1 MSKERDSQ
9 KRIAFVQ
16 LFAEA
21 ASSVDVPEEI
31 HVVPTGTWSH
41 PVYGEMEVTSADIA
55 EFVKNFREKVRLDLP
70 ITQGHD
76 NGMSGGELP
85 AVGWFKDLIDRGVK
99 GLYAVVEWTDEG
111 KELLSQR
118 AYKYFS
124 PEFYEEY
131 SDPET
136 GERRKHVLV
145 GGALT
150 NRPYFKE
157 LDPVVA
163 FSEPGLIKQLTDD
176 MNLNDILAKK
186 ASELSS
192 EEKAFLKAHEAEL
205 TAEQRETF
213 KEVFASEEPAP
224 TPEPD
229 PTPEPEVTPTKVEA
243 SEVKISAAELAA
255 LRSQADAGAKAFAEV
270 EKMKLGTEIDKLVF
284 SEANKEGRILPKQK
298 AALVELMFSLNAKQR
313 DQLRNILGNLPKADK
328 SIFAEL
334 GDGGAP
340 EQSKEAIAAQ
350 VKALATEKVSASEG
364 KLSYSKAVAQV
375 FSEKPELK
383 AAYDAALAAETN

>member
-313 DQLRNILGNLPKADK
+313 DQLRNILGSLPKADK